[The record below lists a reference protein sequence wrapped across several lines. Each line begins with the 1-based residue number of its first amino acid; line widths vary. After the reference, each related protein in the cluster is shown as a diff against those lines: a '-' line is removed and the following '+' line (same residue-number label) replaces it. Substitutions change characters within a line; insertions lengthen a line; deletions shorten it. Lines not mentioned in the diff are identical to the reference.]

1 MSWHLVTVPLVVAA
15 LLCWGA
21 ALTAWRRRDAPAANL
36 FGVVAGVAGA
46 GALAVATSLALDMP
60 RTVIVGVTIVVGLVL
75 PIPWFLFSVEYTGRT
90 ELVSLDVAAVVATL
104 PAIGL
109 VATALIFGSQVVPWL
124 RLPTPQTATGL
135 TAVLVSLLTISQWFA
150 LLYAGGSVLAGSGLL
165 LWTFHRYE
173 YLDSRS
179 GIVLGIFGTVP
190 WLSVLFGFQV
200 AGTDPLALP
209 GTVAAGFLAGGL
221 AAAFGLGTSHLFR
234 RVPAAGNVG
243 PRTIV
248 EDLEDVVIVTDD
260 KGTIVEF
267 NDVAERTLETSASD
281 VVGTALEHLLEV
293 PLADLQ
299 ATDTVALQSGAGRV
313 LLEPTVSELTDQHGQ
328 RLGYAIVLRDVTAR
342 TTRQQR
348 LDVLNRILRH
358 NLRNDMTLILGNAQ
372 RLRENVSDP
381 DLAESADDIVRV
393 GEKLTAFSEDARE
406 IDQLMDRAGTASE
419 EIPLAPL
426 AESVLVA
433 VEADSRGA
441 TYECD
446 VPDGVV
452 VEGSEELLELV
463 LTNLVENGVEH
474 NDREEPSVEVRASY
488 ESSRSYPLTVS
499 ILDDGPGIPRMEQQA
514 IEQGTET
521 PLQHGSGLGLWA
533 VRWAVTR
540 LGGEL
545 DVERR
550 EPRGTAV
557 TVRLP
562 RARWIETDEAAAWQ
576 PD

>member
-1 MSWHLVTVPLVVAA
+1 MSWFLAAVPLVAAA
-15 LLCWGA
+15 LLSWGA
-21 ALTAWRRRDAPAANL
+21 ALTGWRRRDAPGADL
-36 FGVVAGVAGA
+36 FGVVSGVVGA
-46 GALAVATSLALDMP
+46 GALAIAISLALRMP
-60 RTVIVGVTIVVGLVL
+60 RTVVVGIAIVVGLVL

-90 ELVSLDVAAVVATL
+90 ELVSLDVATVVASL
-104 PAIGL
+104 PAIGI
-109 VATALIFGSQVVPWL
+109 VATALILGSQVVPWL
-124 RLPTPQTATGL
+124 RLPTRGTATGL
-135 TAVLVSLLTISQWFA
+135 TALFVSLLTISQWFA
-150 LLYAGGSVLAGSGLL
+150 LLYAGGLVLAGSGLL

-179 GIVLGIFGTVP
+179 GIVLGVFGTVP

-200 AGTDPLALP
+200 AGSDPLALP

-221 AAAFGLGTSHLFR
+221 AAGYGLGTSHLFR
-234 RVPAAGNVG
+234 QVPAAGNVG

-260 KGTIVEF
+260 KGTIVEL
-267 NDVAERTLETSASD
+267 NDVAERTLDTTASD
-281 VVGTALEHLLEV
+281 VVGTTLEHLLEV
-293 PLADLQ
+293 PLADLR
-299 ATDTVALQSGAGRV
+299 ATDTVALQSITGRV

-328 RLGYAIVLRDVTAR
+328 CLGYAIVLRDVTAR

-348 LDVLNRILRH
+348 LDVLNRVLRH
-358 NLRNDMTLILGNAQ
+358 NLRNDMTLVLGHAQ
-372 RLRENVSDP
+372 RLRENVADP

-393 GEKLTAFSEDARE
+393 GEELTSLSEDIRE
-406 IDQLMDRAGTASE
+406 IDRLMEVPGTAQG
-419 EIPLAPL
+419 EIRFLPL
-426 AESVLVA
+426 AESVLRAA
-433 VEADSRGA
+433 VADSAA

-463 LTNLVENGVEH
+463 LTNLVENGIEH
-474 NDREEPSVEVRASY
+474 NDREAPRVEVHATY
-488 ESSRSYPLTVS
+488 ESARQYPLVVS
-499 ILDDGPGIPRMEQQA
+499 CLDDGPGIPPMERQA
-514 IEQGTET
+514 IERGTET

-557 TVRLP
+557 TIRLP
-562 RARWIETDEAAAWQ
+562 RARGIEMEVTSSENRG
-576 PD
+576 